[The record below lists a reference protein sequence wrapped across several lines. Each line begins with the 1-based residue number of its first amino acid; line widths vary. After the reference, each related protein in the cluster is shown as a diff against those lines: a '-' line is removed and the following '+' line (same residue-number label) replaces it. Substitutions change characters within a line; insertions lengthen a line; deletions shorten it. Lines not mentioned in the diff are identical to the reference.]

1 MADNVKQ
8 EDENIQPRE
17 EGGDDEVRAWSFCD
31 SLRLR
36 PDAQHLYGTS
46 QLYWL

>member
-17 EGGDDEVRAWSFCD
+17 EGGDDEVRAWSSCD
-31 SLRLR
+31 FLRLR
-36 PDAQHLYGTS
+36 PDTHDLYGTS
-46 QLYWL
+46 QIHWH